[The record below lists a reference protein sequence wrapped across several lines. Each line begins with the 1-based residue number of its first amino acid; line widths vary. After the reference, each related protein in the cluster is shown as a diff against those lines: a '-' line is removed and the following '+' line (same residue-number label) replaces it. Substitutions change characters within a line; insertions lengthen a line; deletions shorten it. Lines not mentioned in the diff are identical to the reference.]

1 MTMHRRPLG
10 RGRSMAALGGV
21 LMVIGSVL
29 QWWQVGGTPGI
40 PAESGNGLAGSG
52 ILVFLVGIATLALVA
67 LPYAA
72 GARPLSLDRWLTFAI
87 LAVAGWI
94 GFGWRVIELAL
105 TGGFPGAFQFDSPA
119 QVVTNGPGLWLAGIG
134 LALLSRATYV
144 MTRESAYR

>member
-40 PAESGNGLAGSG
+40 TATSGNGLAGSG

-72 GARPLSLDRWLTFAI
+72 GDRPVGLDRWLTFAI

>member
-10 RGRSMAALGGV
+10 RGRSLAALAAP
-21 LMVIGSVL
+21 LIVIGCVL
-29 QWWQVGGTPGI
+29 PWWQVGGTPGI
-40 PAESGNGLAGSG
+40 TAESGNGLAGSG

-72 GARPLSLDRWLTFAI
+72 GDRPLGLDRWLSYAI

-94 GFGWRVIELAL
+94 GFAWRVIELAL
-105 TGGFPGAFQFDSPA
+105 IGAFQFSTPV
-119 QVVTNGPGLWLAGIG
+119 QVLTNGPGLWLAAIG
-134 LALLSRATYV
+134 LVILARAAFV

>member
-21 LMVIGSVL
+21 LMVVGSVL
-29 QWWQVGGTPGI
+29 PWWQVGGTPGI
-40 PAESGNGLAGSG
+40 TAESGNGLAGSG

-72 GARPLSLDRWLTFAI
+72 GDRPVGLDRWLTFAI
-87 LAVAGWI
+87 LAAAGWI
-94 GFGWRVIELAL
+94 GFAWRVVELFL
-105 TGGFPGAFQFDSPA
+105 VGAFQFSTPA
-119 QVVTNGPGLWLAGIG
+119 QVVTNGPCLWVSGIG
-134 LALLSRATYV
+134 LALLARAAYV

>member
-29 QWWQVGGTPGI
+29 PWWQVGGTPGI
-40 PAESGNGLAGSG
+40 TAESGNGLAGSG

-72 GARPLSLDRWLTFAI
+72 GDRPVGLDRWLTFAI
-87 LAVAGWI
+87 LAAAGWI
-94 GFGWRVIELAL
+94 GFAWRVVELL
-105 TGGFPGAFQFDSPA
+105 LVGAFQFSSPA
-119 QVVTNGPGLWLAGIG
+119 QVLTNGPGLWIAGVG
-134 LALLSRATYV
+134 LALLARAAFV
-144 MTRESAYR
+144 MTRESTYR

>member
-40 PAESGNGLAGSG
+40 TATSGNGLAGSG

-72 GARPLSLDRWLTFAI
+72 GDRPLGLDRWLTFAI
-87 LAVAGWI
+87 LAVVGWI
-94 GFGWRVIELAL
+94 GLGWRVIELAL
-105 TGGFPGAFQFDSPA
+105 MGGFPGAFQFSSPA

-134 LALLSRATYV
+134 LAILSRATYV